1 MGSITRGIANN
12 ILGNGAVD
20 GTDALSG
27 TIPANNV
34 ANASLSNLTAFPPS
48 VSAGI
53 PQVASDPPSPTEGDV
68 WYNTTTYKLKVRGL
82 SVPAGSWASG
92 GDLNTARYYGGGAGP
107 QTSNISVGG
116 LNPSGYLNS
125 VETYNGSSW
134 SNVTGINT
142 TRLGA
147 GVFADVNTAALAAG
161 GEIPAATATTA
172 VVESWNG
179 SAWTEVNDLNTAR
192 YAGQAQMGNPT
203 AAILAG
209 GNPAFAVTES
219 WNGTSWTEVND
230 LNTARGNAGSAG
242 TTTSA
247 IVAGSTPAPP
257 NSETWD
263 GTSWTITSSMSS
275 PGSFGRK
282 GGGTSSSS
290 AIMSGSNPTPTN
302 FTEYWDGT
310 SWTEVAEM
318 ATARNTGTGGG
329 TATAAIYASGGTPG
343 VPVATTE
350 EWTATGDGNLNVT
363 LTQLTNVIKEFL
375 KQKIYYK
382 Q

>member
-192 YAGQAQMGNPT
+192 
-203 AAILAG
+203 
-209 GNPAFAVTES
+209 
-219 WNGTSWTEVND
+219 
-230 LNTARGNAGSAG
+230 GNAGSAG

-290 AIMSGSNPTPTN
+290 AIMSGSNPTTN

-363 LTQLTNVIKEFL
+363 LT
-375 KQKIYYK
+375 
-382 Q
+382 